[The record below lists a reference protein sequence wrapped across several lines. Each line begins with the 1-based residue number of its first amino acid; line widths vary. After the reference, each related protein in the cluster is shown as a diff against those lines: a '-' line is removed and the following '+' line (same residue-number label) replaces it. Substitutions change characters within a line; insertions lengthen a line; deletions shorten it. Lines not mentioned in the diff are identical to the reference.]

1 MYDESVFRVHRAD
14 GTLIMEAVPQLAID
28 ACAEVSLKQRNTQ
41 LDLVIDEAT
50 AFPNWD
56 GEPMDRAM
64 AIDGM
69 FGASGDFRECCTA
82 TGQSLRGNADLE
94 RVMQ

>member
-1 MYDESVFRVHRAD
+1 MHDESVFRFYRAD
-14 GTLIMEAVPQLAID
+14 GTLIMEAVPKLAID
-28 ACAEVSLKQRNTQ
+28 ACAEASLKQRNTQ

-56 GEPMDRAM
+56 GEPMGRAM

-69 FGASGDFRECCTA
+69 FGAGGDLSVRCVDVTDVSVQE
-82 TGQSLRGNADLE
+82 RGN
-94 RVMQ
+94 